1 MLEQGIALKMK
12 RLFLVVSF
20 LALVSFCGAQTRFT
34 CSFTVVEST
43 SGELVVS
50 GKAFVQDS
58 CYKCETPGGALYCN
72 GRDRWIHDV
81 ANNELVI
88 QKNDLSML
96 AGMDFSGLKGNS
108 CTLEQAGF
116 KISLR
121 DIQPVQEA
129 WPATFFIIDP
139 ESFGDDTII
148 TDLR

>member
-1 MLEQGIALKMK
+1 MRKHIAILF
-12 RLFLVVSF
+12 FLVCTLSM
-20 LALVSFCGAQTRFT
+20 AQTRFT

-96 AGMDFSGLKGNS
+96 AGLDLSGLKGNS

-121 DIQPVQEA
+121 DIKPVQEA

>member
-1 MLEQGIALKMK
+1 MRKYIAI
-12 RLFLVVSF
+12 LFL
-20 LALVSFCGAQTRFT
+20 LVCTLSMAQTRFT

-43 SGELVVS
+43 LGELVVS

-72 GRDRWIHDV
+72 GCDRWIHDV

-96 AGMDFSGLKGNS
+96 AGLDLGGLKGDS